1 MLYHHLP
8 HSCRSLPAC
17 EEKSSRGQGVGVALI
32 SVTSLLRNHTSP
44 QRAQHLVPLHSQ
56 PYTCPSLSL
65 PMGTLLKPPSRSFEC
80 EHPSFCQMHSLMQLA
95 QPWCLRLCLFQNQS
109 PSCIAL
115 FLLQTCLIKTVGLEG
130 RDLVSLYVSKVRD
143 QHTQVLHWLVQDY
156 LSEGPTQSQFYLQG
170 PSLSF
175 PGERA
180 KQPGNWIL

>member
-1 MLYHHLP
+1 MFYLKNLVFIQALIVEAETFFFFFNAGAVLIMLYHHLP

-95 QPWCLRLCLFQNQS
+95 QPWCLRLCLFQN
-109 PSCIAL
+109 
-115 FLLQTCLIKTVGLEG
+115 
-130 RDLVSLYVSKVRD
+130 
-143 QHTQVLHWLVQDY
+143 
-156 LSEGPTQSQFYLQG
+156 
-170 PSLSF
+170 
-175 PGERA
+175 
-180 KQPGNWIL
+180 